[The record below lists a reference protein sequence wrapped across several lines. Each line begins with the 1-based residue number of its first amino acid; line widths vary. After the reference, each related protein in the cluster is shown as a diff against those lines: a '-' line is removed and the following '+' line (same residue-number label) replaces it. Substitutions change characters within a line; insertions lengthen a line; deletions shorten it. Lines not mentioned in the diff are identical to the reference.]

1 MAEGGGRWTDLPAS
15 ADLASTARA
24 NLAVGADEIGWAQP
38 DDGHYDGET
47 SEELNEDLVAVHER
61 SALEEDEE
69 ESDLEGADLQEALLR
84 RGAAGHD
91 DVVDD
96 LVTVL
101 TTEGGP
107 ALLHKLQVRDSRR
120 EGRGRSSGRIRD

>member
-15 ADLASTARA
+15 ADLAGTARA

-69 ESDLEGADLQEALLR
+69 NDLEGADLQEALLR